1 MQVTPEIPEQATPD
15 VSVVLPT
22 GGRVDL
28 LDRCLDALLRQTF
41 DARRFEVIV
50 VDDDPRH
57 NTRQLVAVWRAS
69 AGQRGPSLR
78 YLPNNGSHG
87 PAAVRNLGW
96 RNARAAVVAFTE
108 DDGIPAPGWLK
119 NGVDALGSHI
129 DAVSGRVE
137 TTPTCARN
145 DYQHA
150 RRLDQS
156 EFASASCFCRKPILE
171 KIGGFDERFH
181 SGWHDDFHFRLLTA
195 HASIARAEHALVI
208 RPRRAPPWGA
218 SLWQLKSLVFDA
230 LLYKTHP
237 KLYRQKIRA
246 TPAWDDQAVAAAL
259 AICLMGAAT
268 ANAAVGLCG
277 AVAWGVPT
285 ARLCQKRLRGTARS
299 PSHVAEVVVTSALLP
314 PLAVFWRLAGAIRF
328 RVRFA

>member
-1 MQVTPEIPEQATPD
+1 MEARPEIPEQAVPE

-41 DARRFEVIV
+41 DGRRFEVIV
-50 VDDDPRH
+50 VDDYPRH

-69 AGQRGPSLR
+69 AGERGPSLR
-78 YLPNNGSHG
+78 YLPNNGAHG
-87 PAAVRNLGW
+87 PSAVRNLGW

-108 DDGIPAPGWLK
+108 DDGIPASSWLK

-129 DAVSGRVE
+129 DAVLGRVE
-137 TTPTCARN
+137 TAPAHALS

-150 RRLDQS
+150 RRPEHAEL
-156 EFASASCFCRKPILE
+156 ASAAWFCRKTMLE
-171 KIGGFDERFH
+171 KIGGFDARFQ
-181 SGWHDDFHFRLLTA
+181 SGWPEDFHFRLIKA
-195 HASIARAEHALVI
+195 HASVARAAHALVV
-208 RPRRAPPWGA
+208 RPVTAAPWGA

-246 TPAWDDQAVAAAL
+246 TPAWGDQAIAAAM

-277 AVAWGVPT
+277 AIAWGVPT
-285 ARLCQKRLRGTARS
+285 VRLCRKRLDRAARS
-299 PSHVAEVVVTSALLP
+299 PSHLADIVVTSALLP
-314 PLAVFWRLAGAIRF
+314 PLAVFWRLAGAVRF